1 MKPELNLLLDQEI
14 AISNPRTTEELVEHY
29 KRIRERTEALAKPL
43 ATEDYMIQAMTNASP
58 TKWHLAHVSWF
69 FEAFILKDF
78 EDKYKPV
85 NDLYN
90 YLFNSY
96 YQDVGIP
103 FAREHRGDISRP
115 TVKEVYDFRNY
126 INDYM
131 ISLLDSEPTND
142 SIKIL
147 TILGGNHEQQH
158 QELIMTDIKYNLGI
172 NPMFPKYTDI
182 DSASPR
188 SPDIPE
194 MEFVKFDGGLTEI
207 GHNGDDFAFDNE
219 MPVRKVYLNSYKIAN
234 RLVTNGE
241 YLNFIESDAYSNHK
255 YWLSEGWDKI
265 RYEKWRTPLYWHNI
279 NGEWYSY
286 TLGGLKKLNLSEP
299 VTHVSYYEADAFA
312 KWSGKRLPTEEE
324 WENTVKVLD
333 LQPETG
339 NFIES
344 NHLQPTATSFEEIEE
359 HKIVQL
365 YGDVWEWSASA
376 YLPYP
381 GFSVLAEGI
390 SEYNGKFMSS
400 QFVLRGGSCVTP
412 IDHIRR
418 TYRNFWHPDTRF
430 QFSGIRLAK

>member
-1 MKPELNLLLDQEI
+1 MNLLLDQEI
-14 AISNPRTTEELVEHY
+14 AISNPQSTEELVEQY
-29 KRIRERTEALAKPL
+29 KRIRERTEVLAKPL

-85 NDLYN
+85 NELYN

-103 FAREHRGDISRP
+103 FPRAHRGDVSRP

-131 ISLLDSEPTND
+131 ISLLDSKPTND

-172 NPMFPKYTDI
+172 NQMFPKYTDI
-182 DSASPR
+182 DAASPR

-207 GHNGDDFAFDNE
+207 GYTGEGFAFDNE
-219 MPVRKVYLNSYKIAN
+219 MPVRKVYLNTYKIGN
-234 RLVTNGE
+234 RLVTNAE
-241 YLNFIESDAYSNHK
+241 YLGFIESDAYSNSK

-265 RYEKWRTPLYWHNI
+265 RNENWTAPLHWHNI
-279 NGEWYSY
+279 SGEWYSY
-286 TLGGLKKLNLSEP
+286 TLGGLQKLNLSEP

-324 WENTVKVLD
+324 WENTVKILD

-344 NHLQPTATSFEEIEE
+344 NHLHPTATSFEEIEE